1 MKKLLVLLLLST
13 FLFGCKQNNNE
24 SISASSLQESSK
36 DSQISSNE
44 FESSINLSSNEDS
57 SSLGSSVDSTIILN
71 ESSLE
76 DSSSFVST
84 SQLENTS
91 SISSLVSNTSSVTS
105 TSLSTSSISNI
116 SSSSINDETNPIPG
130 NINDKYLIGN
140 DNKSM
145 TSFSFIDTLPDYFR
159 FIYGYKYLN
168 KADRYANGEVKISS
182 SNNAKQ
188 GIQTGMFESNLKLE
202 IRLEIG
208 QINNC
213 SAGNKIEKDKPVVEI
228 KGFDDTGDYLRS
240 VFINQINKSNENSSI
255 NVYMDGTN
263 VSYLEIRFVQLPYKG
278 SQAYNIGLKGIS
290 LIAWPYALK

>member
-1 MKKLLVLLLLST
+1 MKKLLVLLLSTT

-24 SISASSLQESSK
+24 STSVNSLQESN
-36 DSQISSNE
+36 I
-44 FESSINLSSNEDS
+44 SSNEDS
-57 SSLGSSVDSTIILN
+57 LFSSLGSSVESTTILN

-84 SQLENTS
+84 TQIEGTS
-91 SISSLVSNTSSVTS
+91 SISSLVSSTTSN
-105 TSLSTSSISNI
+105 SLSSSSISSI
-116 SSSSINDETNPIPG
+116 LSSNINDETNPIPG
-130 NINDKYLIGN
+130 NISNKYVIGN

-145 TSFSFIDTLPDYFR
+145 TSFSFIDSLPDYFR

-168 KADRYANGEVKISS
+168 EADYYANGEVKISS

-208 QINNC
+208 RMNNC
-213 SAGNKIEKDKPVVEI
+213 NAGNKIEKDKPVVEI
-228 KGFDDTGDYLRS
+228 KGFDEDGNYLRS
-240 VFINQINKSNENSSI
+240 VFINQITKSNENSSI
-255 NVYMDGTN
+255 NVYMNGTN

-278 SQAYNIGLKGIS
+278 SQAYNIGLKGLS
-290 LIAWPYALK
+290 LIAWQYALK